1 MSTEPET
8 DVEIQI
14 EYSERFERQL
24 AGGEPFADTGVRLR
38 AGDSFVTGTDDEF
51 HIWEFVVTL
60 VRKLCDATT
69 GILNG
74 ESSSVPFQATSYRW
88 DVEAVDSQTVRVRTS
103 SGEGSPSMDRQSF
116 AQAVVDAT
124 TGLLEYVESTN
135 AGLMA
140 DQQVRKLR
148 TARDEAEAAIQQRYG

>member
-8 DVEIQI
+8 DIGIQI

-24 AGGEPFADTGVRLR
+24 TEGEPFADTGVRLR

-51 HIWEFVVTL
+51 HVWEFVLTL
-60 VRKLCDATT
+60 MRKLCDATT

-88 DVEAVDSQTVRVRTS
+88 DIEAVDSRTVRVRTS
-103 SGEGSPSMDRQSF
+103 SGGESPPMDRRSF
-116 AQAVVDAT
+116 ARAVVDAA

-135 AGLMA
+135 ADLMA
-140 DQQVRKLR
+140 DQQVRELR
-148 TARDEAEAAIQQRYG
+148 TARNEARAAIQQHE

>member
-8 DVEIQI
+8 DIGIQI

-24 AGGEPFADTGVRLR
+24 TEGEPFADTGVRLR
-38 AGDSFVTGTDDEF
+38 AGDSFVTWTDDEF
-51 HIWEFVVTL
+51 HVWEFVVTL
-60 VRKLCDATT
+60 MRKLCDATT

-88 DVEAVDSQTVRVRTS
+88 DIEAVDSRTVRVRTS
-103 SGEGSPSMDRQSF
+103 SGGESPPMDRRSF
-116 AQAVVDAT
+116 ARAVVDAA

-135 AGLMA
+135 ADLMA
-140 DQQVRKLR
+140 DQQVRELR
-148 TARDEAEAAIQQRYG
+148 TARNEARAAIQQHE

>member
-8 DVEIQI
+8 DIGAQI

-24 AGGEPFADTGVRLR
+24 TEGEPFADTGVRLR

-51 HIWEFVVTL
+51 HVWEFVLTL
-60 VRKLCDATT
+60 MRKLCDATT

-88 DVEAVDSQTVRVRTS
+88 DIEAVDSRTVRVRTS
-103 SGEGSPSMDRQSF
+103 SGGESPPMDRRSF
-116 AQAVVDAT
+116 ARAVVDAA

-135 AGLMA
+135 ADLMA
-140 DQQVRKLR
+140 DQQVRELR
-148 TARDEAEAAIQQRYG
+148 TARNEARAAIQQHE

>member
-8 DVEIQI
+8 DIGIQI

-24 AGGEPFADTGVRLR
+24 TEGEPFADTGVRLR

-51 HIWEFVVTL
+51 HVWEFVVTL
-60 VRKLCDATT
+60 MRKLCDATT

-88 DVEAVDSQTVRVRTS
+88 DIEAVDSRTVRVRTS
-103 SGEGSPSMDRQSF
+103 SGGESPPMDRRSF
-116 AQAVVDAT
+116 ARAVVDAA

-135 AGLMA
+135 ADLMA
-140 DQQVRKLR
+140 DQQVRELR
-148 TARDEAEAAIQQRYG
+148 TARNEARAAIQQHE